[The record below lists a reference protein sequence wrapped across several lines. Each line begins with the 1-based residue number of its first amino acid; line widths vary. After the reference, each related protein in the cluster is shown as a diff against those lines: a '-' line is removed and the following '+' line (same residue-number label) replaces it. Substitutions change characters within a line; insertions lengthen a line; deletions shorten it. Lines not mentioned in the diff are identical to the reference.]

1 MKGES
6 KYAYRLLEKIWKKIN
21 SCFNSINCSCHI
33 FNGKTGMALT
43 TAVTIFGVIFLIEG
57 IIRII
62 SYMMEEPE
70 VRAFSGELMMGI
82 LLTILGLIILFNK
95 VLFISIIPIMTGIWI
110 IIRSIMKFQFA
121 INLKSASAEKWEL
134 MLVSSIIMCVLGVLV
149 IINPFEAIVA
159 LTRFIGIIILISEV
173 VDVFESIYFYQE

>member
-1 MKGES
+1 MK
-6 KYAYRLLEKIWKKIN
+6 KKLFAFALLI
-21 SCFNSINCSCHI
+21 
-33 FNGKTGMALT
+33 A
-43 TAVTIFGVIFLIEG
+43 
-57 IIRII
+57 
-62 SYMMEEPE
+62 
-70 VRAFSGELMMGI
+70 
-82 LLTILGLIILFNK
+82 
-95 VLFISIIPIMTGIWI
+95 LFISIIPIMTGIWI

-173 VDVFESIYFYQE
+173 VDVFESIYFLSRVK

>member
-1 MKGES
+1 MLIDYLK
-6 KYAYRLLEKIWKKIN
+6 KYEKK
-21 SCFNSINCSCHI
+21 SIVVSIVLIVVAI
-33 FNGKTGMALT
+33 FLMAKPGMALT
-43 TAVTIFGVIFLIEG
+43 TAVTIFGVMFLIEG

-82 LLTILGLIILFNK
+82 LLAILGLIILFNK

-173 VDVFESIYFYQE
+173 VDVFESIYFLSRVK